1 MLSWGRGLALVC
13 AGGLAFAAVAEG
25 GAWDVSVREFPR
37 LAGETDDT
45 ARLQRAIDAA
55 GEGGVLYVPR
65 GVYEV
70 AAPLV
75 STNFCSIEM
84 HKSAVLK
91 AVKPMDFVLKVNDD
105 KARRE
110 LFRRGQPLEDYNCF
124 VRGGRIDGNGLASC
138 LALDG
143 FWHYTL
149 RETTFLNGLK
159 YGVRMHGEAGGYE
172 LIANNLYFKC
182 LKKGL
187 AGNIAFCSTG
197 GDSHFTDCVV
207 VDYTIGFKVSGGN
220 RLTRC
225 HVWGGPIPPAKPGED
240 REMLKDSVC
249 YWIEGGDKTCLRD
262 CYADTGKVG
271 FRICS
276 QAQLLGC
283 WYYNNKCFKLDDITI
298 IEHRG
303 GRLLVTDGWFYK
315 DTPHVT
321 MYKSTSPGAC
331 AEWSNM
337 TYVGFGDEKLPGQ
350 LKYETDA
357 KWDADQPVDRADD
370 WEYLQQGPYVLQAK
384 PGAYAG
390 GNKASTES
398 RYVSTRFLTKR
409 FPDCGPGRE
418 LVVRARATTPDT
430 KKVELAITE
439 KDGKVWGAEL
449 ELTEDWREIR
459 LPLSKLHYF
468 GHWGQVPAFK
478 PGWQPDCRQFK
489 GLRFCF
495 GTWLCPKT
503 TDKAHGLE
511 VASIKVAQ

>member
-1 MLSWGRGLALVC
+1 MMAWRLKLVLACV
-13 AGGLAFAAVAEG
+13 GGWAFASFAEG
-25 GAWDVSVREFPR
+25 GMWDVSVRDFPR
-37 LAGETDDT
+37 LSGEADDT
-45 ARLQRAIDAA
+45 ARIQRAIDSAA
-55 GEGGVLYVPR
+55 SGDVLYIPK
-65 GVYEV
+65 GVYEIS
-70 AAPLV
+70 APLV

-91 AVKPMDFVLKVNDD
+91 AVRPMDFVLKVNDD
-105 KARRE
+105 KARRA
-110 LFRRGQPLEDYNCF
+110 LFRRGASLEDYNCF

-159 YGVRMHGEAGGYE
+159 FGVRMHGEAGGYE

-197 GDSHFTDCVV
+197 GDSHITDCVV
-207 VDYTIGFKVSGGN
+207 VDYTIGFKVAGGN

-240 REMLKDSVC
+240 REMLKDSIC
-249 YWIEGGDKTCLRD
+249 YWIASHDKTCLRD
-262 CYADTGKVG
+262 CYADTGKTG
-271 FRICS
+271 FLIDGN
-276 QAQLLGC
+276 AQLLGC
-283 WYYNNKCFKLDDITI
+283 WYYNNTYFKLDDITI
-298 IEHRG
+298 IEHRR

-321 MYKSTSPGAC
+321 MYKATNPEAL

-350 LKYETDA
+350 LTYETDA
-357 KWDADQPVDRADD
+357 KWDADQPVAQADD
-370 WEYLQQGPYVLQAK
+370 WEYLQQGPYVLQSK
-384 PGAYAG
+384 PGAFADG
-390 GNKASTES
+390 KKVTTES
-398 RYVSTRFLTKR
+398 RYVSTRCLTKR

-430 KKVELAITE
+430 KRVELAIVE
-439 KDGKVWGAEL
+439 KDGRVWGTEL
-449 ELTEDWREIR
+449 ELTQDWREIR
-459 LPLSKLHYF
+459 VPFAKLRYF
-468 GHWGQVPAFK
+468 GHWGNVPAFK
-478 PGWQPDCRQFK
+478 PGWTPDCRRFK
-489 GLRFCF
+489 SLRFCF
-495 GTWLCPKT
+495 GAWLCPT
-503 TDKAHGLE
+503 ATDKAHGLE
-511 VASIKVAQ
+511 VSSVKVAQ